1 MMNMKTALVL
11 VAALAVIGTASSTC
25 HAQSKKEET
34 LENALIPRR
43 QVFGNPEKARARI
56 SHDGKQLAFLAPKEG
71 VLNVWVAPVG
81 KLDEA
86 RAITDDTHRGIR
98 SFSWA
103 YTNQHVLY
111 SNDRDGDEDFHLY
124 CVDLKTDE
132 IKDLTPLEKIRARIN
147 GMSKNFPEE
156 LLVGINDRP
165 PHQLHDIYR
174 INIVTGE
181 RTLIQKNPGLAGFVC
196 DEDYKVRFG
205 VTYTPVGGQVYLQPE
220 GDDWKPFLEIK
231 PEDGLTTSLAGFD
244 KSGDKVY
251 LLDSRERNT
260 AALKIMDLES
270 GEVELI
276 AENDKADISG
286 ALMHPTEKH
295 VEAVSFTYARREW
308 QILDD
313 KIRLDLEYLDTVE
326 DGEIQVTSRTLDDTK
341 WTVAYVLDNG
351 PVKFYLYDREEQ
363 KADFLFVSDPS
374 IEELPLVKMHSTVI
388 KARDGLD
395 LVSYFSL
402 PKNSDTDGD
411 GRPDKPLP
419 MILSVHG
426 GPWARDGWGYNPE
439 HQLFANRGYAVL
451 SVNFR
456 GSTGFGKEFA
466 NAGNKEWAGKMHND
480 LLDAVNWAVEEGIA
494 QKDKIAIMGGSY
506 GGYATLVGLTFTPD
520 VFACGVDIV
529 GPSNIVTLLQ
539 NPPPYWVPL
548 MPMMKDRVG
557 DWESDEGKEFLESR
571 SPLNFVDRITKPLL
585 IIQGAQDPRV
595 KKSEADQIVNAMTE
609 KEIPVAYMLY
619 PQEGHGLAKP
629 ENRFAMY
636 AAVEAFLSKHLGG
649 KAEVIGDSF
658 DGANVEIPNGKDEIP
673 GL

>member
-1 MMNMKTALVL
+1 MKTTLHFAF
-11 VAALAVIGTASSTC
+11 AAAWITLSLATNTR
-25 HAQSKKEET
+25 AQPAKENGLDT
-34 LENALIPRR
+34 ALIPRK
-43 QVFGNPEKARARI
+43 QVFGNPKKARARL
-56 SHDGKQLAFLAPKEG
+56 SHDGKQLAFLAPKDG

-86 RAITDDTHRGIR
+86 RVITNDTHRGIR

-111 SNDRDGDEDFHLY
+111 SNDKDGDEDFHLY

-132 IKDLTPLEKIRARIN
+132 IKDLTPFEKIRARIN
-147 GMSKNFPEE
+147 GMSEKFPDE
-156 LLVGINDRP
+156 LLVGINNRP

-174 INIVTGE
+174 ISLLTGE
-181 RTLIQKNPGLAGFVC
+181 RKLVQENPGLAGFVC
-196 DEDYKVRFG
+196 DDDFRIRFG
-205 VTYTPVGGQVYLQPE
+205 VKYTPVGGQVYLQPVDE
-220 GDDWKPFLEIK
+220 GWKPFLEIQ

-244 KSGDKVY
+244 KTGDKVY
-251 LLDSRERNT
+251 LLDSRDRNT
-260 AALKIMDLES
+260 AALKLMDLTS
-270 GEVELI
+270 GNIEVI
-276 AENDKADISG
+276 AENDKADLSG
-286 ALMHPTEKH
+286 AMMHPTEKH

-313 KIRLDLEYLDTVE
+313 KIRLDLEYLETVE

-341 WTVAYVLDNG
+341 WTVAYLLDDG
-351 PVKFYLYDREEQ
+351 PIKFYLYDRTNQ
-363 KADFLFVSDPS
+363 KAEFLFVSDPS
-374 IEELPLVKMHSTVI
+374 IADLPLVKMHSTVI
-388 KARDGLD
+388 RSRDDLD
-395 LVSYFSL
+395 LVSYLSL
-402 PKNSDTDGD
+402 PANSDPDGNA
-411 GRPDKPLP
+411 RPDKPLP

-480 LLDAVNWAVEEGIA
+480 LLDAVNWAVEQGIA
-494 QKDKIAIMGGSY
+494 QRDKIAIMGGSY

-529 GPSNIVTLLQ
+529 GPSSLVTLLQ
-539 NPPPYWVPL
+539 NPPPYWMPI

-557 DWESDEGKEFLESR
+557 DWETDAGKEFLESR
-571 SPLNFVDRITKPLL
+571 SPLNFVDRISKPLL
-585 IIQGAQDPRV
+585 IIQGAKDPRV

-609 KEIPVAYMLY
+609 RDIPVAYMLY

-649 KAEVIGDSF
+649 VAEPIGDSF
-658 DGANVEIPNGKDEIP
+658 EGANVEIPVGKDQIP
-673 GL
+673 GI